1 MGTAPAAIEWRC
13 SDRPVP
19 YDAAVAGMERR
30 IAAIR
35 AGSAPELVWLL
46 EHSPLYTAGTSAR
59 PADLLDPQ
67 RLPVYQSGRGGQY
80 TYHGPGQR
88 IAYVMLD
95 LNGYGRDVRGHVWRL
110 EEWMIRTLAR
120 FNVRGE
126 RRDGRIGVWVVNPGG
141 PDGREDKI
149 AAIGVRVR
157 HWVSYHGVALNV
169 DPDLDHFRG
178 IVPCGVTDHGVTSL
192 ARLGITASMPEVD
205 IALRVTFDEV
215 FGEAAACA
223 PPTLSRTAG
232 EGAGGRSPRAGEG
245 ASADKPSPSHRSA
258 MGPTLSRGA
267 GEG

>member
-1 MGTAPAAIEWRC
+1 MDRDMGTAPAAIEWRC

-19 YDAAVAGMERR
+19 YDEAVAEMEQR

-35 AGSAPELVWLL
+35 AGARPELVWLL
-46 EHSPLYTAGTSAR
+46 EHPPLYTAGTSAR
-59 PADLLDPQ
+59 PEDLLDPR
-67 RLPVYQSGRGGQY
+67 RLPVHKSGRGGQY

-95 LNGYGRDVRGHVWRL
+95 LERHGRDVRCHVWRL

-120 FNVRGE
+120 FNVKGE
-126 RRDGRIGVWVVNPGG
+126 RRDRRIGVWIAGR
-141 PDGREDKI
+141 DGHEDKI

-178 IVPCGVTDHGVTSL
+178 IVPCGVDLEISGHGVTSL

-205 IALRVTFDEV
+205 IALRATFDEV
-215 FGEAAACA
+215 FAEAAACA
-223 PPTLSRTAG
+223 PSTLSRNAG
-232 EGAGGRSPRAGEG
+232 EG
-245 ASADKPSPSHRSA
+245 
-258 MGPTLSRGA
+258 
-267 GEG
+267 